1 MHRVREIL
9 SCSFVD
15 HDPLSTFR
23 KWKAPLAKSFL
34 SEVFDYYSG
43 GAWDLQTLHE
53 NQVLSS
59 LSTCRLEDVAAAA
72 SGPLA
77 SGANAVLVGRP
88 VLWGLATGG
97 ESGVAEALEMLR
109 KEFDLAMAL
118 SGCASLD
125 DITPDL
131 LGRA

>member
-1 MHRVREIL
+1 MSPPLNIQEMEGSPREKL
-9 SCSFVD
+9 
-15 HDPLSTFR
+15 P
-23 KWKAPLAKSFL
+23 P
-34 SEVFDYYSG
+34 EVFDYYSG

-72 SGPLA
+72 SGPL
-77 SGANAVLVGRP
+77 
-88 VLWGLATGG
+88 WFQ
-97 ESGVAEALEMLR
+97 EALEMPR

-118 SGCASLD
+118 SGCSTLD

-131 LGRA
+131 FGRA